1 MGDGMI
7 RLSTVLWLS
16 LVAAVSFAMFEV
28 KYAVMDLEDQ
38 LAKVNRT
45 IVADDDAIHV
55 LKAEWSYLA
64 QPSRLDDL
72 SKRFLALGPVGTAQL
87 STIES
92 IPMRPAPPAVAELGP
107 APGGMKTDS
116 ARPGV
121 VPAAGAKPAQ
131 APTVPST
138 MAPTRLANAKL
149 RIDR

>member
-7 RLSTVLWLS
+7 RLTTLFWLG
-16 LVAAVSFAMFEV
+16 LVAVVSFAMFEV

-38 LAKVNRT
+38 LAKVNRA

-72 SKRFLALGPVGTAQL
+72 SHRFLALGPIGTAQL
-87 STIES
+87 GTIES
-92 IPMRPAPPAVAELGP
+92 IKMRPVPPVVADAAPGTGPGTTLGAAKPGSKPATPALQTTAP
-107 APGGMKTDS
+107 APQT
-116 ARPGV
+116 
-121 VPAAGAKPAQ
+121 
-131 APTVPST
+131 T
-138 MAPTRLANAKL
+138 APTRLANAKL

>member
-7 RLSTVLWLS
+7 RFSTLLWLT

-38 LAKVNRT
+38 LAKVNRS

-72 SKRFLALGPVGTAQL
+72 SRRFLTLSPIGTKQL
-87 STIES
+87 ATIDS
-92 IPMRPAPPAVAELGP
+92 IPMRPVPPAIADAGTTMPVVTKASP
-107 APGGMKTDS
+107 VV
-116 ARPGV
+116 ARPAMT
-121 VPAAGAKPAQ
+121 PAMVQ
-131 APTVPST
+131 
-138 MAPTRLANAKL
+138 TRLANAKL
-149 RIDR
+149 RTDR

>member
-1 MGDGMI
+1 MI
-7 RLSTVLWLS
+7 RLGTLLWLG

-38 LAKVNRT
+38 LAKVNRA

-72 SKRFLALGPVGTAQL
+72 SRRFLALGPIGTAQL
-87 STIES
+87 GAIDS
-92 IPMRPAPPAVAELGP
+92 IPLRPVPAVVGDAGP
-107 APGGMKTDS
+107 GSTMTGTTMTASTAAK
-116 ARPGV
+116 A
-121 VPAAGAKPAQ
+121 PAAGVKPA
-131 APTVPST
+131 TTTST
-138 MAPTRLANAKL
+138 APTRLANAKL

>member
-7 RLSTVLWLS
+7 RFSTLLWLT

-38 LAKVNRT
+38 LAKVNRS

-72 SKRFLALGPVGTAQL
+72 SRRFLTLSPIGTKQL
-87 STIES
+87 ATIDS
-92 IPMRPAPPAVAELGP
+92 IPMRPVPPAIADAGTTTMPVA
-107 APGGMKTDS
+107 TQ
-116 ARPGV
+116 V
-121 VPAAGAKPAQ
+121 VTKPSPVVAKPA
-131 APTVPST
+131 
-138 MAPTRLANAKL
+138 MAPAMIQTRLANAKL
-149 RIDR
+149 RTDR